1 MQDKFCDL
9 LSKLINMD
17 LTTNELE
24 VMNKIITLKKQNKKI
39 KQENEYNKKLQ
50 TIINGC
56 SECKSR
62 LMLENLKDNGGND
75 YQ

>member
-17 LTTNELE
+17 LTINELE
-24 VMNKIITLKKQNKKI
+24 VMNKIITLKKQNKKTI
-39 KQENEYNKKLQ
+39 QENEYNEKLQ

-62 LMLENLKDNGGND
+62 LTLENLKDNGGND